1 VSERRVLFAGDVH
14 LHPARPKVTERFERL
29 PRGGGPGRRRAVRA
43 RGSLRPLGLPAPGRD
58 PVLRARPRA
67 ARRRR
72 ETDRRGV
79 LPPRQPGLP
88 APAGASGEG
97 GALPAAPLARDPAGR
112 RERPHPARR
121 PALHPRPGVSE
132 DARAAAAAVRDVALA
147 GGASRRGVEDGEGLR
162 GVSRKAVAAKPASID
177 GLAPEAIRHRFRT
190 SSRRD
195 VIVCGH
201 VHRPENRELV
211 VDGRPRRLVVIP
223 AWDEGGGWA
232 EWREGHWRLR
242 ETGS

>member
-1 VSERRVLFAGDVH
+1 MRAL
-14 LHPARPKVTERFERL
+14 LRL
-29 PRGGGPGRRRAVRA
+29 PFVTWLSRAV
-43 RGSLRPLGLPAPGRD
+43 PLG
-58 PVLRARPRA
+58 V
-67 ARRRR
+67 
-72 ETDRRGV
+72 
-79 LPPRQPGLP
+79 
-88 APAGASGEG
+88 
-97 GALPAAPLARDPAGR
+97 
-112 RERPHPARR
+112 
-121 PALHPRPGVSE
+121 
-132 DARAAAAAVRDVALA
+132 
-147 GGASRRGVEDGEGLR
+147 ASRMGEGLR